1 MSGSLEKMCW
11 EVRVYG
17 VCSAQMIIPY
27 VFFRLEKAI
36 CPANCKLTFK
46 DGNHSN
52 SSLND
57 KTIVIIIKIL
67 ITLIC
72 GNHVQSY
79 PLFIQE
85 RTKPRSLSM
94 HLYFDFT

>member
-1 MSGSLEKMCW
+1 MSGSLEKMWW
-11 EVRVYG
+11 EVRVHG

-46 DGNHSN
+46 DGSHSN

-57 KTIVIIIKIL
+57 KTIEIIIKIL

-72 GNHVQSY
+72 GVVVKCKANITSHHF
-79 PLFIQE
+79 L
-85 RTKPRSLSM
+85 SLVRQ
-94 HLYFDFT
+94 